1 MRKRLI
7 STNSVI
13 LMMSEKLTEKVA
25 NLTFISFYYNNMV
38 TNKLDDLQRR
48 LIAFFKQNTNQEGLT
63 LREIANEV

>member
-1 MRKRLI
+1 M
-7 STNSVI
+7 
-13 LMMSEKLTEKVA
+13 A
-25 NLTFISFYYNNMV
+25 

>member
-1 MRKRLI
+1 MRKQLEP
-7 STNSVI
+7 TKSVI
-13 LMMSEKLTEKVA
+13 LMMNEKLTEKVV
-25 NLTFISFYYNNMV
+25 NLTFISFYYNSMA

>member
-1 MRKRLI
+1 
-7 STNSVI
+7 
-13 LMMSEKLTEKVA
+13 MMSEKLTEKVV
-25 NLTFISFYYNNMV
+25 NLSFISFYYNSMA

>member
-1 MRKRLI
+1 
-7 STNSVI
+7 
-13 LMMSEKLTEKVA
+13 MMSEKLTEKVA
-25 NLTFISFYYNNMV
+25 NLSFISFYYIYNSMT

>member
-1 MRKRLI
+1 MRKQLEP
-7 STNSVI
+7 TNSVI
-13 LMMSEKLTEKVA
+13 LMMSEKLTEKVV
-25 NLTFISFYYNNMV
+25 NLTFISFYYNSMA

>member
-1 MRKRLI
+1 
-7 STNSVI
+7 
-13 LMMSEKLTEKVA
+13 MMSEKLTEKVV
-25 NLTFISFYYNNMV
+25 NPSFISFYYNSMA

>member
-1 MRKRLI
+1 MKKRLR

-25 NLTFISFYYNNMV
+25 NLIFISFYYNNMA
-38 TNKLDDLQRR
+38 TNKLDDIQRR